1 MKLQKKER
9 KQKAKVNPRA
19 LLKSRVE
26 EKLENEGVI
35 FFIPEVNLDID
46 PESLK
51 LPQDIT
57 EVSAKELGQYL
68 NAFTQ
73 QKVYMRTL
81 KGWAESNLRI
91 VTLQYQESTRDI
103 YRELSNKKWSEKA
116 KERELITNPDVRDSY
131 NKMIEAQEECNL
143 IQYSIDNIEDIIFMI
158 SREVSRRT
166 GDFNEDKRNYNV
178 SVAKNRG

>member
-1 MKLQKKER
+1 MKLQKKKA
-9 KQKAKVNPRA
+9 KQKVNPKEI
-19 LLKSRVE
+19 LKSRVE
-26 EKLENEGVI
+26 EKLEDEGVI
-35 FFIPEVNLDID
+35 FFMPDVNLDID
-46 PESLK
+46 PESLR

-57 EVSAKELGQYL
+57 EVSTKELGQYL

-91 VTLQYQESTRDI
+91 ATLNYQESTRDI
-103 YRELSNKKWSEKA
+103 YRELSDKKWSEKA
-116 KERELITNPDVRDSY
+116 KERELVTNPDVRESY
-131 NKMIEAQEECNL
+131 NKMTEAQEECHL

-166 GDFNEDKRNYNV
+166 GDFNEENRSYNV
-178 SVAKNRG
+178 SKR